1 MQTRCPNPDCLSE
14 FDTAAPERAHIQ
26 CPTCNQLLSVK
37 PMEFWHA
44 LDKVLRKTASQNAN
58 NNATGL
64 NVTENATGQNAF
76 KGTPN
81 EPGKEIIHPQ
91 LFGLLEDIRSL
102 WNVGSIFRTADGA
115 SVSHL
120 YLCGITGVPPRK
132 EIAKTSLGAEDV
144 VPWSYHPYAVSAI
157 REIKAAGIKLIGLER
172 TTSSEHIKRSRPLSE
187 LLPTST
193 AQPICLAV
201 GNEVTGLS
209 AEILSACDEICE
221 LPMLGV
227 KESLNV
233 AVAFGAAVYLFRR

>member
-1 MQTRCPNPDCLSE
+1 MS
-14 FDTAAPERAHIQ
+14 I
-26 CPTCNQLLSVK
+26 K

-44 LDKVLRKTASQNAN
+44 LDKLLRKSAHTSASSNPQNSASLQKPPE
-58 NNATGL
+58 AAKLASTSGSTSPIL
-64 NVTENATGQNAF
+64 YA
-76 KGTPN
+76 
-81 EPGKEIIHPQ
+81 
-91 LFGLLEDIRSL
+91 LLEDIRSL

-115 SVSHL
+115 GVSHL

-144 VPWSYHPYAVSAI
+144 VPWSYHPYAVSAV
-157 REIKAAGIKLIGLER
+157 REIKSAGIRLIGLER
-172 TTSSEHIKRSRPLSE
+172 TIGSTYVKRSRPLSE
-187 LLPTST
+187 LLPITT

-209 AEILSACDEICE
+209 AEILSACDEIAE

-233 AVAFGAAVYLFRR
+233 AVAFGAATYLFRR